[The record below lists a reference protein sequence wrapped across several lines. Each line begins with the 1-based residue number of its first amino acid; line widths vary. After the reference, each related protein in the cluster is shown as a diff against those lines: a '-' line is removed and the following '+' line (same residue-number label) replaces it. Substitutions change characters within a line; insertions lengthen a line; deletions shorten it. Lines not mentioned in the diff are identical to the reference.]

1 MDGGDEMIHGL
12 SEEEKFKVI
21 RPMLGEHMLGE
32 YALYLML

>member
-21 RPMLGEHMLGE
+21 TELNQIIQNRVLNL
-32 YALYLML
+32 